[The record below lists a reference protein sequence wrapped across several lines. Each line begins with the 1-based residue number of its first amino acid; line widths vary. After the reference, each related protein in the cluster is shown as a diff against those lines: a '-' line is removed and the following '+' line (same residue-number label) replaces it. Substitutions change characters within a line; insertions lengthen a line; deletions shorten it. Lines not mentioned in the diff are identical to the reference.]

1 MQQRIS
7 NPKLKWWQGMLLI
20 IGIMAFF
27 MVTNFIGSA
36 IAYMAGDQ
44 TAYTIAS
51 IAYWVAGGLAA
62 FGIVREFIMEYTYTI
77 EGLNFRIDKIYG
89 RMKPRNAET
98 IITRNIVAYGSI
110 DSVGGKYPNAHPH
123 VFTRRRNE
131 IPVKAVAYT
140 SGDAVKIAHIQP
152 DGKLEAALIACL
164 DRK

>member
-7 NPKLKWWQGMLLI
+7 NPKLKWWQGILLI
-20 IGIMAFF
+20 IGIVAFF
-27 MVTNFIGSA
+27 ALTNIVGSVV
-36 IAYMAGDQ
+36 AYMIGDQ
-44 TAYTIAS
+44 TAYTVAS
-51 IAYWVAGGLAA
+51 VAYWIIGGLAA

-77 EGLNFRIDKIYG
+77 EGLNFSIDKIYG

-110 DSVGGKYPNAHPH
+110 DTVGDKYPNAHPH
-123 VFTRRRNE
+123 VFTRRRNA

-152 DGKLEAALIACL
+152 DGKLEAAIIDCL
-164 DRK
+164 GRK